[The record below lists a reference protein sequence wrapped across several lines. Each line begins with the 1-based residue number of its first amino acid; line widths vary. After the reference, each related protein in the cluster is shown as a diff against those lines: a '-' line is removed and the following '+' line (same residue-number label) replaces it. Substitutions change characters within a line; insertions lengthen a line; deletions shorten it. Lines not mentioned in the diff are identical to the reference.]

1 MKKLLHVLF
10 LLFITVS
17 LTACSSLMS
26 KISAPFADKPHAS
39 PNDPRDYLNFRLP
52 NGLQVLV
59 VSDSESDRAAA
70 SINIAAGSFHE
81 PDEWPGLA
89 HFLEHMLFLGTKTF
103 PESDAYQS
111 FISQHGGSH
120 NAFTAPRD
128 TNYFFDI
135 QADHLEPALHRLARF
150 FIDPLFS
157 PEYLEREINA
167 VHSEWSGTLQD
178 DARLRLTALRQ
189 ALNPEHPASRFSAGN
204 RETLDINNPAMRQ
217 AMLDF
222 YQQFYITDR
231 MSLVVFGSQS
241 TRELRQM
248 VEKHF
253 AALNN
258 LSGAPEPV
266 WPELLTQN
274 QTPALLEF
282 KPLREQRQLQLYF
295 PIPDPTADYR
305 SKPDRYLAGLIGHE
319 GEGSLL
325 AALKQKGWATGL
337 SSGSQMTTGTDALFG
352 INIELTPSGD
362 QHYQEIIA
370 LVFDHLQLIKE
381 QGVEAWRFDED
392 AQLANNAFRFAEQGE
407 ARSLVTHLAMNLARY
422 PAKEVLRVHYL
433 YEQFDPER
441 IHTLLD
447 NMTPE
452 RLLAVRTSPDVKP
465 DQKAQWLPAEYRLT
479 RESFS
484 LRDIT
489 LPTTTRLPEAN
500 AFIPSTLALKSGT
513 QSSQP
518 ELLQQTQGIEVWHG
532 LDRQFRVPRAQIYIS
547 LQNPEAA
554 TDLRSRLLSQLTAR
568 WLQDQLNA
576 SAYPARLAGLNYD
589 IYTHNRGITLMLGGF
604 NAEQPRLLS
613 KMLQQLQQPDV
624 DQQQFARLH
633 QSMEQNLVNQRRDRL
648 PQQLVRQLYLDTLH
662 PGGWTVD
669 QQLDVLEQ
677 LSSDDLQAFIP
688 HFTSQLYIQLLAWGN
703 ITGQEAQALAEKLQQ
718 TLQPQLSAGDVD
730 LLQVRQIPEGQWS
743 EKLQLQHND
752 RALLFYIQG
761 QDSSL
766 EEEARM
772 RLLAQLQSSAFF
784 HELRTR
790 QQLGYAV
797 FSNHLPL
804 LLQPG
809 IFYFIQSPE
818 HEPDYLAEA
827 IEAFLRE
834 DQLRLE
840 QLPATDFAQHQ
851 RSLTSQLL
859 EADKHLGERA
869 ERFWREIGNQRRDF
883 QHREQLA
890 KTISQLTQQ
899 DMLDFYTQLMY
910 RERGNY
916 LLGTS
921 PLKQGRLLPGQEA
934 RVSEWS
940 LK

>member
-1 MKKLLHVLF
+1 MKKLLHLLLL
-10 LLFITVS
+10 LLFITS
-17 LTACSSLMS
+17 LTACTSLMS
-26 KISAPFADKPHAS
+26 KLSAPFADKPHVS
-39 PNDPRDYLNFRLP
+39 PNDPRDYLNFRLT

-59 VSDSESDRAAA
+59 ISDSDAERAAA

-111 FISQHGGSH
+111 FISQHGGGH
-120 NAFTAPRD
+120 NAFTSSRD

-135 QADHLEPALHRLARF
+135 QAEHLEPALHRLSRF

-157 PEYLEREINA
+157 PEYMEREINA

-222 YQQFYITDR
+222 YQQFYTTDR
-231 MSLVVFGSQS
+231 MSLVVLGSQ
-241 TRELRQM
+241 TTHELRQM
-248 VEKHF
+248 VERHF
-253 AALNN
+253 AELNN
-258 LSGAPEPV
+258 LHSSPDPI
-266 WPELLTQN
+266 WPELLTKE

-295 PIPDPTADYR
+295 SIPDPTQDYL

-325 AALKQKGWATGL
+325 AVLKQKNWATGL
-337 SSGSQMTTGTDALFG
+337 SSGSQMPTGTEALFG
-352 INIELTPSGD
+352 ISIELTPSGD

-422 PAKEVLRVHYL
+422 PAKEVLRVHYA
-433 YEQFDPER
+433 YDQFDPDR
-441 IHTLLD
+441 IHSLLD
-447 NMTPE
+447 NMTQD
-452 RLLAVRTSPDVKP
+452 RLLIVRTSPDVEP
-465 DQKAQWLPAEYRLT
+465 DQKGKWLPAEYRLT
-479 RESFS
+479 RDNLP
-484 LRDIT
+484 LRDTGISVS
-489 LPTTTRLPEAN
+489 TRLPAAN
-500 AFIPSTLALKSGT
+500 AFIPTSLTLKSGN

-518 ELLQQTQGIEVWHG
+518 ELLLQAQGIEVWHG

-547 LQNPEAA
+547 LQNPQVA
-554 TDLRSRLLSQLTAR
+554 TELRDRLLSQLTAH
-568 WLQDQLNA
+568 WLQDQLSA

-589 IYTHNRGITLMLGGF
+589 IYAHNRGITLMLGGF

-613 KMLQQLQQPDV
+613 KMLQQLQQPEV
-624 DQQQFARLH
+624 DQQQFARL
-633 QSMEQNLVNQRRDRL
+633 QQRMEQNLNNQRRDRL

-662 PGGWTVD
+662 PGGWTPE
-669 QQLDVLEQ
+669 QQLQALKQ
-677 LSSDDLQAFIP
+677 LTADDLQAFIP
-688 HFTSQLYIQLLAWGN
+688 NFTSQLYIQLLTWGN
-703 ITGQEAQALAEKLQQ
+703 ITQKETQALAENLQQ
-718 TLQPQLSAGDVD
+718 TLQPQLNASDVD
-730 LLQVRQIPEGQWS
+730 LLQVRQIPAGLWS
-743 EKLQLQHND
+743 ERLQLEHND

-761 QDSSL
+761 QDTSL
-766 EEEARM
+766 EEEAHM

-797 FSNHLPL
+797 FSNYLPL

-827 IEAFLRE
+827 TEAFLR
-834 DQLRLE
+834 DDLQRLE
-840 QLPATDFAQHQ
+840 KLTSADFTQHQ
-851 RSLTSQLL
+851 LSLSNQLL
-859 EADKHLGERA
+859 EADKHLSERA
-869 ERFWREIGNQRRDF
+869 ERFWREIGNQRKDF
-883 QHREQLA
+883 NHRERLA
-890 KTISQLTQQ
+890 KAISQLTQQ
-899 DMLDFYTQLMY
+899 DMLDFYTQLML
-910 RERGNY
+910 RERGHY

-921 PLKQGRLLPGQEA
+921 PQRQGRLLPGQEA
-934 RVSEWS
+934 QTTEWP
-940 LK
+940 L